1 MAELARLHGS
11 FLAGEVGELAGVSGN
26 TIGQWARRGLIRSSQ
41 SDAEPRRY
49 SVEDIAEATVVA
61 ELLKRGVRHLDVH
74 RASER
79 LARRYGRWPLSDAS
93 LGTIIEDGGRPRIV
107 LLEREGVY
115 ELVLTRLAA
124 DGRAAAGRRRARAA
138 APRPLSQRSTAR
150 RVRRVSRPPRR
161 GW

>member
-1 MAELARLHGS
+1 MAQDPRLHGS

-41 SDAEPRRY
+41 SDTEPRRY

-61 ELLKRGVRHLDVH
+61 ALLGRGVRHLDVH

-79 LARRYGRWPLSDAS
+79 LAPRYGRWPLSDAR

-107 LLEREGVY
+107 LLDREGVY
-115 ELVLTRLAA
+115 ELV
-124 DGRAAAGRRRARAA
+124 ARGWQLMA
-138 APRPLSQRSTAR
+138 APPPVEDV
-150 RVRRVSRPPRR
+150 RVRLRHTP
-161 GW
+161 